1 MDSFELELYL
11 ELAKDADNENDIK
24 TADIIDKLIRE
35 AAPLPR
41 PKSTPA
47 GSDPTV
53 PAPRRPR
60 ARKRKPDEAK
70 DSADFEA
77 LTGGNR
83 GNLSEGP
90 GPTSQAQIIQN
101 FGGGPGSGD
110 AGISAKEY
118 AKALADATIKK
129 QEAIELRKSK
139 AELQAKVDALN
150 AELEARRREPGPEG
164 EAARETPDAPDVT
177 APAEEKKNWLQK
189 HKRKL
194 ITLGISSGLLGA
206 AYVAQGAIKPNVDRS
221 STTPTGATPPTTV
234 PSAETGAGPDFSQES
249 KRDQASQQRNATKA
263 QQFIDQY
270 MPQFGT
276 RIKNQRDWYNL
287 ALQESNKFTGK
298 ARDFNFA
305 NTVISF
311 IKRLQAPPIP
321 GGSAPGTF

>member
-35 AAPLPR
+35 AAPRPR

-47 GSDPTV
+47 GSDPAS
-53 PAPRRPR
+53 PAPRTRSRRRKESIPESSPSDAAYSNITGSGVQGGGSGNQQTVVNVGTGHGGGAQIDPKKLEQLGEYKEKFRTSER
-60 ARKRKPDEAK
+60 ARKAAEEERDK
-70 DSADFEA
+70 F
-77 LTGGNR
+77 
-83 GNLSEGP
+83 
-90 GPTSQAQIIQN
+90 
-101 FGGGPGSGD
+101 
-110 AGISAKEY
+110 
-118 AKALADATIKK
+118 
-129 QEAIELRKSK
+129 K
-139 AELQAKVDALN
+139 AELD
-150 AELEARRREPGPEG
+150 EARNRSG
-164 EAARETPDAPDVT
+164 PDATT
-177 APAEEKKNWLQK
+177 ADAVEPPPATEAPPEVKQNWFKRNKGLLKK
-189 HKRKL
+189 
-194 ITLGISSGLLGA
+194 LGIGSGLLGA
-206 AYVAQGAIKPNVDRS
+206 GYLTYNAFAKPNVDRS

-249 KRDQASQQRNATKA
+249 KRDQASQQRNAIKA

>member
-41 PKSTPA
+41 PKPTPA
-47 GSDPTV
+47 GSDPAV
-53 PAPRRPR
+53 PAPRRSR
-60 ARKRKPDEAK
+60 APKNKPDEAK
-70 DSADFEA
+70 SSADFDTI
-77 LTGGNR
+77 TGGNT

-90 GPTSQAQIIQN
+90 GPISQAQINQY
-101 FGGGPGSGD
+101 FGGGPGGETG
-110 AGISAKEY
+110 GISLEAH
-118 AKALADATIKK
+118 AKALADAKFKK
-129 QEAIELRKSK
+129 QEATRLKRSN
-139 AELQAKVDALN
+139 AELQAKVDELN
-150 AELEARRREPGPEG
+150 AKLEATRREPGPEG

-177 APAEEKKNWLQK
+177 ATAEEKKNWLQK

-234 PSAETGAGPDFSQES
+234 PSAETGAKPDFSQEAR
-249 KRDQASQQRNATKA
+249 RDQARQQRNATKA
-263 QQFIDQY
+263 QQFIDLYKSQS
-270 MPQFGT
+270 GT